1 MSVPA
6 PNNRE
11 DAYVLSIVTEELNT
25 MRSSPPPKFAESV
38 KEAAWLRFRVDAIL
52 EEWMFSKKGEK
63 IPDRDVF
70 NKADFEILKAMEKN

>member
-1 MSVPA
+1 MSLPA

-11 DAYVLSIVTEELNT
+11 DSYVLAIVTEELNT

-63 IPDRDVF
+63 IPDRAVL
-70 NKADFEILKAMEKN
+70 NKADWEAIKANA

>member
-11 DAYVLSIVTEELNT
+11 DAYVLTTVMEELNSKN
-25 MRSSPPPKFAESV
+25 SSPLPMFARSV

-52 EEWMFSKKGEK
+52 EEWIFSKTGEK
-63 IPDRDVF
+63 IPY
-70 NKADFEILKAMEKN
+70 

>member
-1 MSVPA
+1 MSLPA

-11 DAYVLSIVTEELNT
+11 DSYVLAIVTEELNT

-70 NKADFEILKAMEKN
+70 NKADFEILKANA

>member
-11 DAYVLSIVTEELNT
+11 DAYVLTTVMEELNSKNS
-25 MRSSPPPKFAESV
+25 RPLPKFARSV

-52 EEWMFSKKGEK
+52 EEWIFSKTGEK
-63 IPDRDVF
+63 IPY
-70 NKADFEILKAMEKN
+70 

>member
-1 MSVPA
+1 MSLPA

-11 DAYVLSIVTEELNT
+11 DSYVLAIVTEELNT

-52 EEWMFSKKGEK
+52 EEWMFSQKGEK
-63 IPDRDVF
+63 IPDRDVL
-70 NKADFEILKAMEKN
+70 NKADWEALKANA